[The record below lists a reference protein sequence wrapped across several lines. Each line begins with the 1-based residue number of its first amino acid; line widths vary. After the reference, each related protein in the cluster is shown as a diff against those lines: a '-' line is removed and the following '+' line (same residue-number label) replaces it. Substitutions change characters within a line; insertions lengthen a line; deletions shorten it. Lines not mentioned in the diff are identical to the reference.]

1 MQMYQQSK
9 KNILLLRKSNN
20 SNNNNNDNKNNNN
33 TTKGLTFELGP
44 QNRSPAVHKAETS
57 LQHGSTSQQKLHAI
71 QNIKHF
77 GLKIAKRLKI
87 HLGDRQKKNKNKTE
101 DYSLYKSSIYITSGV
116 AFTFSMDK
124 ESQLTCQ
131 ENSCSETIQSFKK
144 QNKKSQSSQL
154 VKINLKLNINLIH
167 ALMHR
172 TLQSFKSN
180 HCIYSHSPT

>member
-1 MQMYQQSK
+1 MFTMQMYQQSK

-20 SNNNNNDNKNNNN
+20 NNNNNNNDNNNNDNNNN
-33 TTKGLTFELGP
+33 TKGLTFELGP

-71 QNIKHF
+71 PNIKHF

-87 HLGDRQKKNKNKTE
+87 HLGDRLKKTNKNKTK
-101 DYSLYKSSIYITSGV
+101 DYSLYKSSIYITSSV

-131 ENSCSETIQSFKK
+131 ENSCSETIQSFK
-144 QNKKSQSSQL
+144 NKKQKKQ
-154 VKINLKLNINLIH
+154 
-167 ALMHR
+167 
-172 TLQSFKSN
+172 
-180 HCIYSHSPT
+180 PTGENKPKVEYKPNPCTDA

>member
-1 MQMYQQSK
+1 MYQQSK

-20 SNNNNNDNKNNNN
+20 SNNNNDNKNNNN

-87 HLGDRQKKNKNKTE
+87 HLGDRQKNPKIKLKTTVFI
-101 DYSLYKSSIYITSGV
+101 KA
-116 AFTFSMDK
+116 AFTLRQVLLLLF
-124 ESQLTCQ
+124 LWTR
-131 ENSCSETIQSFKK
+131 
-144 QNKKSQSSQL
+144 
-154 VKINLKLNINLIH
+154 NLN
-167 ALMHR
+167 
-172 TLQSFKSN
+172 
-180 HCIYSHSPT
+180 

>member
-1 MQMYQQSK
+1 MFTMQMYQQSK

-20 SNNNNNDNKNNNN
+20 SNNNNDNKNNNN

-87 HLGDRQKKNKNKTE
+87 QLGDRQKKQTKIKLKTTVFI
-101 DYSLYKSSIYITSGV
+101 KA
-116 AFTFSMDK
+116 AFTLRPVLLLLF
-124 ESQLTCQ
+124 LWTR
-131 ENSCSETIQSFKK
+131 
-144 QNKKSQSSQL
+144 
-154 VKINLKLNINLIH
+154 NLN
-167 ALMHR
+167 
-172 TLQSFKSN
+172 
-180 HCIYSHSPT
+180 